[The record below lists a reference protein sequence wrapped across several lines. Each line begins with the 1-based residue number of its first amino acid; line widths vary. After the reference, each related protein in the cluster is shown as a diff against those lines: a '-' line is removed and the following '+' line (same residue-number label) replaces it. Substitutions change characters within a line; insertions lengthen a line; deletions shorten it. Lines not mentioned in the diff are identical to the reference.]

1 MFINICI
8 NILHLLM
15 SGVKKLETSKLVNK
29 TKSNCLTIYHA
40 LTSLPVYNIYLKSSK
55 YRKGPRWFS
64 KMIGLLSLIY
74 IIIKFSQENS
84 LEHFSFMAFI
94 HCFLFPTWQE
104 SLVLCPASFCC
115 GTRMLTCMISINTIR
130 FKPFLCECVKVKQW
144 R

>member
-1 MFINICI
+1 
-8 NILHLLM
+8 M

-40 LTSLPVYNIYLKSSK
+40 LTLIPVYNTCIYLKSSK
-55 YRKGPRWFS
+55 YRKGPHLFS
-64 KMIGLLSLIY
+64 KMLGLH
-74 IIIKFSQENS
+74 IKFSQENC

-130 FKPFLCECVKVKQW
+130 FKPFLCERIKVKQW